1 MNTPNPREKRVVAGR
16 SKMRQE
22 VLKLA
27 QTVRTLRKAEGLN
40 LEELGRR
47 CGLSTSTLS
56 KIENRQISPTF
67 DTLVA
72 LASGLGVDV
81 GTLVSPLKV
90 VGSTGRRSISR
101 QGEGTT
107 HETPVY
113 SYTFLC
119 AELSNKKFIPLLTT
133 IKANSVEAF
142 PALSAHEGEE
152 FFYVLSGTVTLHSDL
167 YEPTDLKAGDC
178 IYFDSALGHA
188 LIAANEVET
197 KVLWISSSLERIKAS
212 GFGQTTSDGT
222 P

>member
-1 MNTPNPREKRVVAGR
+1 MNTPDRSEKRFVADR

-27 QTVRTLRKAEGLN
+27 QTVRALRKADGLN
-40 LEELGRR
+40 LEELARR
-47 CGLSTSTLS
+47 SGLSTSTLS

-81 GTLVSPLKV
+81 GTLVSPMHA
-90 VGSTGRRSISR
+90 VGGTGRRSISR
-101 QGEGTT
+101 QGKGTT

-119 AELSNKKFIPLLTT
+119 TELTNKKFIPLLAT
-133 IKANSVEAF
+133 IKAHSVEEF

-152 FFYVLSGTVTLHSDL
+152 FFYVLSGNVTLHTEL
-167 YEPTDLKAGDC
+167 YEPTDLTAGDC

-188 LIAANEVET
+188 LIAAGEEET
-197 KVLWISSSLERIKAS
+197 RVLWISSSLQRIKAS
-212 GFGQTTSDGT
+212 GYGIGQIE
-222 P
+222 

>member
-1 MNTPNPREKRVVAGR
+1 MNTPDRDEKRFVADR

-27 QTVRTLRKAEGLN
+27 HTVRALRKADGLN
-40 LEELGRR
+40 LEELARR
-47 CGLSTSTLS
+47 SGLSTSTLS

-81 GTLVSPLKV
+81 GTLVSPMHA

-101 QGEGTT
+101 QGNGTT

-119 AELSNKKFIPLLTT
+119 TELTKKKFIPLLAT
-133 IKANSVEAF
+133 IKAHSVEAF

-152 FFYVLSGTVTLHSDL
+152 FFYVLSGKVTLHTEL
-167 YEPTDLKAGDC
+167 YEPTDLTAGDC
-178 IYFDSALGHA
+178 IYFDSSLGHA
-188 LIAANEVET
+188 LIAADEEET
-197 KVLWISSSLERIKAS
+197 RVLWISSSLERIKAS
-212 GFGQTTSDGT
+212 GYGIGSTE
-222 P
+222 

>member
-1 MNTPNPREKRVVAGR
+1 MNTPDRSEKRFVADR
-16 SKMRQE
+16 SKMREE

-27 QTVRTLRKAEGLN
+27 QTVRALRKADGLN
-40 LEELGRR
+40 LEELARR
-47 CGLSTSTLS
+47 SGLSTSTLS

-81 GTLVSPLKV
+81 GTLVSPMHA
-90 VGSTGRRSISR
+90 VGGTGRRSISR
-101 QGEGTT
+101 QGNGTT

-119 AELSNKKFIPLLTT
+119 TELTNKKFIPLLAT
-133 IKANSVEAF
+133 IKAHSVEAF

-152 FFYVLSGTVTLHSDL
+152 FFYVLDGRVTLHTEL
-167 YEPTDLKAGDC
+167 YEPTDLMAGDC

-188 LIAANEVET
+188 LIAAGEEET
-197 KVLWISSSLERIKAS
+197 RVLWISSSLERIKAS
-212 GFGQTTSDGT
+212 GYGVGQTE
-222 P
+222 